1 MYDLYNFLSVFTF
14 LFLFFLFKN
23 PQRFHLVLSF
33 SSAKSWSEKC
43 PSSESLLS
51 KLTTRFLST
60 TGAAGATTGAGGSGA
75 AAAALAAPAA
85 SGGAT
90 IGIARDF
97 LCGNGCCC
105 FCCTGAAGAI
115 GAEATGAAATPC

>member
-1 MYDLYNFLSVFTF
+1 MYDLYNFLSVLTF
-14 LFLFFLFKN
+14 LFLFFSLQKSSKI
-23 PQRFHLVLSF
+23 FHLVLSF

-60 TGAAGATTGAGGSGA
+60 TAGAGPAAAAAPSTAGAAGSGAAGAS
-75 AAAALAAPAA
+75 ALAAPAA

-105 FCCTGAAGAI
+105 FCCTG
-115 GAEATGAAATPC
+115 